1 MFLFRVPYLIQF
13 LFGQRQWKGDDLS
26 CVYLTFDDGPD
37 PRSTEWLLDL
47 LSKEKVPSTFF
58 CLGSQI
64 VRYPELYDDII
75 KKGHAVGNHTY
86 QHEKG
91 NKTRTKNYISSV
103 QKTDAL
109 VHSNL
114 FRPPYGRLTKNQ
126 MISLKKMDKK
136 IVMWSWNSQ
145 DYNKN
150 VSSESIL
157 KNAKL
162 IKGGDILLFHNNSKS
177 AGKLKKCLPEVIRI
191 IKEKNLKFKTLS

>member
-1 MFLFRVPYLIQF
+1 
-13 LFGQRQWKGDDLS
+13 
-26 CVYLTFDDGPD
+26 
-37 PRSTEWLLDL
+37 
-47 LSKEKVPSTFF
+47 
-58 CLGSQI
+58 
-64 VRYPELYDDII
+64 
-75 KKGHAVGNHTY
+75 
-86 QHEKG
+86 
-91 NKTRTKNYISSV
+91 
-103 QKTDAL
+103 
-109 VHSNL
+109 
-114 FRPPYGRLTKNQ
+114 

-177 AGKLKKCLPEVIRI
+177 ARTIKQCLPEVIRI

>member
-13 LFGQRQWKGDDLS
+13 LFGKRQWKGDDLS
-26 CVYLTFDDGPD
+26 CVYFTFDDGPD
-37 PRSTEWLLDL
+37 LRSTEWLLDL
-47 LSKEKVPSTFF
+47 LNKENIPSTFF

-64 VRYPELYDDII
+64 EKHPELYDDII

-86 QHEKG
+86 HHEKG
-91 NKTRTKNYISSV
+91 SKTSTKNYISSV

-177 AGKLKKCLPEVIRI
+177 ARTIKQCLPEVIRI